1 MFDTPGTAFYHGP
14 SPNVKNVKSLF
25 SPLIPSISSIP
36 NISSLSGYFQQPFQQ
51 QPSQQEVK
59 LSSVDIS
66 TDLITAAPTAP
77 QQPTHSNKRSR
88 ERRTVQRQQQNSVS
102 SNIATTTTSQ
112 RVIPSNMGNV
122 GSSKTSSASSSASS
136 SNHHHHRRKKHLNK
150 INRKKVDEAITLS
163 AFAVEEDNQGNYD
176 VAMEFYLSAIEN
188 MLEALPIHTNQSR
201 KDALKNKLRDFM
213 DREGLTDD
221 FMESTNASS
230 AAKASEREK
239 VETGH
244 SSSGISEH
252 IIQAAI
258 TSAVA
263 LKQSP
268 IPDAISATVNY
279 TMRKIQ
285 KIDQTY
291 GLQDKAW
298 EISRTGINLALEI
311 DKEYNVHEKVGN
323 ALFTGIAAAMKAG
336 IAYKDSPSYR
346 EIQKLRTEYQLA
358 SAPAISQE
366 S

>member
-1 MFDTPGTAFYHGP
+1 MIDTPSAAAFYHGQ
-14 SPNVKNVKSLF
+14 SKNVKSLF
-25 SPLIPSISSIP
+25 MPLFPSSFTGF
-36 NISSLSGYFQQPFQQ
+36 SLFQ

-59 LSSVDIS
+59 LTSIEPTSN
-66 TDLITAAPTAP
+66 DLVTTTPTAPTAPTAP
-77 QQPTHSNKRSR
+77 QQPTHSNKRPR
-88 ERRTVQRQQQNSVS
+88 DRRTTQRQQQNSVS
-102 SNIATTTTSQ
+102 ANIAATAPQ
-112 RVIPSNMGNV
+112 RVMVSNMGNSNSV
-122 GSSKTSSASSSASS
+122 SVQPISKPSSASSS
-136 SNHHHHRRKKHLNK
+136 HHHRKKKSSNK

-163 AFAVEEDNQGNYD
+163 AFAVQADNQGNHD
-176 VAMEFYLSAIEN
+176 VAMDYYLTAIEN
-188 MLEALPIHTNQSR
+188 MLDALPIHSNQSR

-230 AAKASEREK
+230 AAKAAEREK
-239 VETGH
+239 YKSAFSTNA
-244 SSSGISEH
+244 ISEN
-252 IIQAAI
+252 IIQVAI

-279 TMRKIQ
+279 TMKKIQ
-285 KIDQTY
+285 KIDETY

-311 DKEYNVHEKVGN
+311 DQQYNVHEKVGN
-323 ALFTGIAAAMKAG
+323 ALFTGLAAAMKAG

-346 EIQKLRTEYQLA
+346 EIRKMKTEFQ
-358 SAPAISQE
+358 SAGTSISHSIKEE